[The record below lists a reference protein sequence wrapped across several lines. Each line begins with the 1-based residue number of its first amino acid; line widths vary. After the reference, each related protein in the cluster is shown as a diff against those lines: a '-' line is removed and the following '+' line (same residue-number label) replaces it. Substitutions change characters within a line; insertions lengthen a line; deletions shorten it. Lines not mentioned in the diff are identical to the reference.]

1 MTITSESAK
10 STAVKRSEPNALMIV
25 AGLIADSDET
35 ATFGVVVDIEFLF
48 YGTKTLRL
56 KN

>member
-1 MTITSESAK
+1 MTMTSESAK
-10 STAVKRSEPNALMIV
+10 RMTVKRSDPNALAIV

-35 ATFGVVVDIEFLF
+35 ATGGVVVDIGFLF

-56 KN
+56 KI